1 MMNELSRKNDKMVEV
16 AKTEQIPSGKIKHI
30 EVNGIEMI
38 VANIDDKYYAVN
50 DRCGHSSARLS
61 MGTIKGAIV
70 TCPLHAA
77 QFDVTTGKK
86 IREPNLI
93 PVGASIDNLPEDWK
107 KYAQHAYEIA
117 SYIKTY
123 DQEKYETRV
132 ESGRLLI
139 KLPTPLE

>member
-86 IREPNLI
+86 FENQI
-93 PVGASIDNLPEDWK
+93 
-107 KYAQHAYEIA
+107 
-117 SYIKTY
+117 
-123 DQEKYETRV
+123 
-132 ESGRLLI
+132 
-139 KLPTPLE
+139 